1 MPEWVRQ
8 LLTGKD
14 NQTHDLARWS
24 WVSTTLAAIG
34 GAIYNAI
41 HAGVVNLTDFAQAIG
56 IITGAHGAAIWAKK
70 DTEPGEK

>member
-1 MPEWVRQ
+1 MRDTLRQ

-70 DTEPGEK
+70 DTEPGQK